1 MKAAEAAAWRL
12 VPERG
17 SLPLIRFMVRASMLL
32 GRAPSRA
39 LLRIVAAYFLL
50 TGGSA
55 RRASRDFLTRVLG
68 RRPTLGEAYRHFFT
82 FATTVHDRIFL
93 LKGRF
98 DVLEVERHG
107 HEIFSGPEGA
117 LLMGAHFGSF
127 EALRAA
133 GRNLAQRRVA
143 MAMYEEN
150 ARKVSGVL
158 QAISPDAATDII
170 GLGRMEAMLDVR
182 QALDEG
188 ALVGVLADRTLGDEP
203 TIEVDFLGSPA
214 RFPTGPMRMA
224 AVLRRRVVF
233 MAGIHLGGNRY
244 DVRFEPLVDFSGSAA
259 DPSQRAQLVANAVR
273 AYAARLEHHA
283 RMAPYNW
290 FNFFDFWDLQTK
302 AEHEGHEEGTKS
314 TKKVR
319 E

>member
-1 MKAAEAAAWRL
+1 MKAEAAAWR
-12 VPERG
+12 VAPERG
-17 SLPLIRFMVRASMLL
+17 NLPLMRFMARASLLL
-32 GRAPSRA
+32 GRGPSRVV
-39 LLRIVAAYFLL
+39 LRLAAAYFLA
-50 TGGSA
+50 TGGTA
-55 RRASRDFLTRVLG
+55 RRASRDFLARVLG
-68 RRPTLGEAYRHFFT
+68 RPATLAEVYRHFFT

-93 LKGRF
+93 LKDRF
-98 DVLEVERHG
+98 DLLQVERHG

-127 EALRAA
+127 EALRAC
-133 GRNLAQRRVA
+133 GRSMGHRRVA

-158 QAISPDAATDII
+158 AAISPDAATDII
-170 GLGRMEAMLDVR
+170 ALGRMEAMLEVR
-182 QALDEG
+182 DRLDEG
-188 ALVGVLADRTLGDEP
+188 VLVGVLADRTLGDEP
-203 TIEVDFLGSPA
+203 TMEVDFLGAPA

-244 DVRFEPLVDFSGSAA
+244 DVRFEPLADFSEGA
-259 DPSQRAQLVANAVR
+259 DDPAQRAELVANAVR

-290 FNFFDFWDLQTK
+290 FNFFDFW
-302 AEHEGHEEGTKS
+302 AAP
-314 TKKVR
+314 R
-319 E
+319 

>member
-1 MKAAEAAAWRL
+1 MKAEAAAWRV

-17 SLPLIRFMVRASMLL
+17 SLPLMRFMARASVLL
-32 GRAPSRA
+32 GRGPSRVV
-39 LLRIVAAYFLL
+39 LRLAAAYFLA
-50 TGGSA
+50 TGGTA
-55 RRASRDFLTRVLG
+55 RRASRDFLARVLG
-68 RRPTLGEAYRHFFT
+68 RPATLAEVYRHFFT

-93 LKGRF
+93 LKDRF
-98 DVLEVERHG
+98 DLLQVERHG

-127 EALRAA
+127 EALRAC
-133 GRNLAQRRVA
+133 GRSMGHRRVA

-158 QAISPDAATDII
+158 AAISPDAATDII
-170 GLGRMEAMLDVR
+170 ALGRMEAMLEVR
-182 QALDEG
+182 DRLDEG
-188 ALVGVLADRTLGDEP
+188 VLVGVLADRTLGDEP
-203 TIEVDFLGSPA
+203 TMEVDFLGAPA

-244 DVRFEPLVDFSGSAA
+244 DVRFEPLADFSEGA
-259 DPSQRAQLVANAVR
+259 DDPAQRVELVANAVR

-290 FNFFDFWDLQTK
+290 FNFFDFW
-302 AEHEGHEEGTKS
+302 AAP
-314 TKKVR
+314 R
-319 E
+319 